1 MPSMFNGQNS
11 VPFYCYR
18 TIQNF
23 RGTKFWRFYSRE
35 NLADNILAN
44 SCIALYTFYT
54 PTYKLAEN
62 ILAKVA
68 DFAKFAKF
76 FSCQNFVS
84 YGNFQIF
91 F

>member
-1 MPSMFNGQNS
+1 MSRDMM
-11 VPFYCYR
+11 CLYR

-23 RGTKFWRFYSRE
+23 GGTKFWRFYSRE

-76 FSCQNFVS
+76 FSRQNFVS
-84 YGNFQIF
+84 YGTVKLLDHDVIHS
-91 F
+91 